1 MKNQTGQNI
10 IDIIAK
16 NGSSTP
22 HQLSLTLGLTPQ
34 AVHSQLRK
42 LQAQGKIRKTGKVP
56 HVIYLPATNEIE
68 KTWPEIKDDEK
79 LGLDPFSYLRPNGAL
94 SRGLD
99 GFRAWVADK
108 ELKRDYQSLCR
119 AYSDSMK
126 SIYAEIDSPID
137 VTARL
142 ESIHP
147 TEFPLQKVWIHDF
160 YALPQFGKTHFGN
173 LIFLAKSSEQLWAVD
188 EISIAIIKEIRRIVT
203 REKIDAVCF
212 MPHSIPRRQPFNPNL
227 RKRLNLEL
235 PEVVVLKAF
244 ADGVPVAQK
253 SLSKLSQR
261 ITNAKETLFTKD
273 ASLSFKTV
281 LVIDDAIGS
290 GATLVELARKLKKTG
305 VKKVFGYAVVGSYKG
320 FDVISSV

>member
-1 MKNQTGQNI
+1 MY
-10 IDIIAK
+10 
-16 NGSSTP
+16 
-22 HQLSLTLGLTPQ
+22 QLFNPSLVNTRYIP
-34 AVHSQLRK
+34 R
-42 LQAQGKIRKTGKVP
+42 
-56 HVIYLPATNEIE
+56 
-68 KTWPEIKDDEK
+68 
-79 LGLDPFSYLRPNGAL
+79 
-94 SRGLD
+94 
-99 GFRAWVADK
+99 
-108 ELKRDYQSLCR
+108 
-119 AYSDSMK
+119 
-126 SIYAEIDSPID
+126 
-137 VTARL
+137 
-142 ESIHP
+142 
-147 TEFPLQKVWIHDF
+147 
-160 YALPQFGKTHFGN
+160 
-173 LIFLAKSSEQLWAVD
+173 LAK
-188 EISIAIIKEIRRIVT
+188 
-203 REKIDAVCF
+203 
-212 MPHSIPRRQPFNPNL
+212 PFNPNL